1 MIVLECF
8 PSREAFRNKI
18 EMMKT
23 YKKPITTEEKICN
36 LFAIC
41 EPSPG
46 NSKITQGAGEPSGG
60 GTEMAPGKK
69 VF

>member
-1 MIVLECF
+1 
-8 PSREAFRNKI
+8 
-18 EMMKT
+18 MKT

-41 EPSPG
+41 EPSVASSDQ
-46 NSKITQGAGEPSGG
+46 NKITGDAPGISGG
-60 GTEMAPGKK
+60 GTGGLSAPGRK